1 MDAHVT
7 PHPRPARPRGTSER
21 TDAGDMDV
29 RQLEYF
35 VAIAEEGQI
44 TAAARR
50 LSITQPPL
58 SHELA
63 RLERELGT
71 QLVRRGPRGVTLTDA
86 GRLLY
91 ERATRIIALTRAAER
106 EVSSVGKGLT
116 GTLCLAVCPSAA
128 GLAPGPRLRELAE
141 RFPSVTLELREGDV
155 PEVIDLVTGGIAD
168 VGVVRTPFPSQGL
181 RCRFAP
187 AEPLVAVMPQELE
200 RGGELEVTLAELAG
214 APLTCDRRT
223 AEALRGAGGTG
234 GAQPSFVCLVRDC
247 RTACSC
253 AASGLGVGLVPRSM
267 LTICD
272 TGDCYIKT
280 LTEKALETRAA
291 VIWKADRSLSPL
303 AERAVALLGELA

>member
-1 MDAHVT
+1 
-7 PHPRPARPRGTSER
+7 
-21 TDAGDMDV
+21 MDV

-86 GRLLY
+86 GRLLH

-168 VGVVRTPFPSQGL
+168 LGVVRTPFPSQGL

-187 AEPLVAVMPQELE
+187 AEPLVAVMPPELE
-200 RGGELEVTLAELAG
+200 RGGELEVTLAELSG
-214 APLTCDRRT
+214 APLICDRRC
-223 AEALRGAGGTG
+223 AEALRSAGGPADGPGTERPNV
-234 GAQPSFVCLVRDC
+234 ACLVQDC

-280 LTEKALETRAA
+280 VTEKALESRAA

-303 AERAVALLGELA
+303 AERAIALLGELA